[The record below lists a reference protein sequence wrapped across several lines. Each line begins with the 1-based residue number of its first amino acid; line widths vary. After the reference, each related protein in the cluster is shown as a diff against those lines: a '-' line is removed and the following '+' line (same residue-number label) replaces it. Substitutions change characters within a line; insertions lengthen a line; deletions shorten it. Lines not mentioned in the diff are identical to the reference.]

1 MLNDNQNCYVSGWGK
16 TKNDKGSLGISENLK
31 YGRVQVVDPEEC
43 KQRITE
49 ADNFVQNMEPDKDG
63 NYPIICALGYED
75 DQGRMSNTCGGDSG
89 TYLFLL

>member
-1 MLNDNQNCYVSGWGK
+1 MA
-16 TKNDKGSLGISENLK
+16 
-31 YGRVQVVDPEEC
+31 DPEEC

-89 TYLFLL
+89 TYL